1 MNPPA
6 SASPPPAGPPPRRS
20 LWRDSMLWLI
30 GSILVVTVGVN
41 LTMVWFAEEEPP
53 DLVRSDYYTAAK
65 DYDAD
70 HAARLASARLG
81 WQVSEVPG
89 LIQRDTLALRIA
101 DAAGHPVSGM
111 AGSVSAYRP
120 SSDKLD
126 QSLAW
131 SEDPAQPG
139 LYRATFARPA
149 QGLWRVTLDVK
160 HEGKRLYQDL
170 SVVMP

>member
-1 MNPPA
+1 MTGTPA
-6 SASPPPAGPPPRRS
+6 PAQRPGAPRRW
-20 LWRDSMLWLI
+20 WRDGMAW
-30 GSILVVTVGVN
+30 LVVGIIALVVGGNAV
-41 LTMVWFAEEEPP
+41 MIWIAVDARPS
-53 DLVRSDYYTAAK
+53 LVRPDYYAASK
-65 DYDAD
+65 QVDAER
-70 HAARLASARLG
+70 AARLASARLG